1 MADNTPVLAGG
12 WAVFAQPDGPGTLPI
27 YLGCHDLDDI
37 EKDEGDIT
45 LIRCPDPQ
53 RANRWVVTGSF
64 RGEPGPATTTI
75 TASVTRSKDILAGIA
90 LKGCGVPIYVAQA
103 GCGKRNLF
111 TNWES
116 QIFALYPSIITSRGL
131 TNVGKKD
138 QGDQGESMRPF
149 GISADELYEFYKPT
163 LGRQAVTETTA
174 IRDIVFCNDAQCAGD
189 CGQAKDAC
197 EDGAFVTE
205 AVSGSPSGKGD
216 VWFKSGGGAWT
227 VGAADPFA
235 TSEDIASIVCIQ
247 VDSETTRYIVAR
259 GTTDAAAPAE
269 VAYTDNGGA
278 TWTLASVGT
287 TNGQFAL
294 GPDSLMAL
302 DFNHIWLVTSTGGI
316 YFSDDGGA
324 SWVSQGSGVVGNLW
338 AIDMVNES
346 TGYVV
351 GASDV
356 VLKTTNG
363 SDGTNATWTATTATG
378 GGDINQT
385 VDALS
390 RDMVWVGTSGGDAWR
405 SDDGG
410 DSWGLRA
417 FAGSGAGSVV
427 DIEFE
432 NDLNGWLIHNTAAPV
447 GTLLRTVNGGYNW
460 ETVSGGGTNL
470 GFTSIFVCDVDTA
483 FVGGEVQGGT
493 AYLGRAGV

>member
-1 MADNTPVLAGG
+1 MADNTPVYAGG
-12 WAVFAQPDGPGTLPI
+12 WAVFAQPGGPGTLPI

-45 LIRCPDPQ
+45 LTRCPDPE
-53 RANRWVVTGSF
+53 RINRWVVTGSY

-75 TASVTRSKDILAGIA
+75 TAVVTRTKDVLAEIA

-116 QIFALYPSIITSRGL
+116 QVYALYPSTITSRGL
-131 TNVGKKD
+131 SNVGKKD
-138 QGDQGESMRPF
+138 QADQGESMRPF
-149 GISADELYEFYKPT
+149 GISADELFEFYRPT

-189 CGQAKDAC
+189 CGEEKDAC

-205 AVSGSPSGKGD
+205 AIAGSPSGRAD
-216 VWFKSGGGAWT
+216 VWFRTGGGAWT
-227 VGAADPFA
+227 VAAADPFA
-235 TSEDIASIVCIQ
+235 TSEDIASVVCVQ

-259 GTTDAAAPAE
+259 GTTDVGNPAE
-269 VAYTDNGGA
+269 IAYTDNGGT
-278 TWTLASVGT
+278 TWTLVNVGT

-294 GPDSLMAL
+294 GPDSLFAL
-302 DFNHIWLVTSTGGI
+302 DYNHIWLVTSTGGI
-316 YFSDDGGA
+316 YFSENGGA
-324 SWVSQGSGVVGNLW
+324 TWASQGSGVVTNLW

-346 TGYVV
+346 VGYVV

-356 VLKTTNG
+356 VLKTT
-363 SDGTNATWTATTATG
+363 DGGESWTATTATG
-378 GGDINQT
+378 GADINQT

-390 RDMVWVGTSGGDAWR
+390 RDVVWVGTSGGDAWR

-410 DSWGLRA
+410 DSWEARY
-417 FAGSGAGSVV
+417 SGGGSVP
-427 DIEFE
+427 DIQFE
-432 NDLNGWLIHNTAAPV
+432 NDLEGWLIHNTAAPV
-447 GTLLRTVNGGYNW
+447 GTLLRTVNGGFNW
-460 ETVSGGGTNL
+460 ETVSGGGTNAGL
-470 GFTSIFVCDVDTA
+470 TSLYVCGGDMA
-483 FVGGEVQGGT
+483 WVGGEVQAGT